1 MDFGDQLSIFGDLFA
16 DPVVPSA
23 KTKAQ
28 KKPDKKEQNKKAGKK
43 VQLPVTINLLGFK
56 PFTLTEE
63 MAGDKEIEEGKIV
76 KIVRERDL
84 ASGCA
89 HL

>member
-16 DPVVPSA
+16 DPVVPSV

-56 PFTLTEE
+56 PFTCF
-63 MAGDKEIEEGKIV
+63 MVCEIDYSHSRLPHICLKN
-76 KIVRERDL
+76 
-84 ASGCA
+84 
-89 HL
+89 